1 MCGRPQALLVAVC
14 MAVVGGL
21 AAGTGAPETTSE
33 SESLHCLALTVYW
46 ESRSE
51 GRDGMLAVGWVVL
64 NRLRDGGYP
73 KTVCAIVRQGG
84 EQKGCQFSYWCDG
97 ESDAPKADETWT
109 VAQQVARDLLANPPP
124 DPTNGTPFYHAVDVS
139 PAWAKQLQQTVRIG
153 KHIYYRN
160 A

>member
-1 MCGRPQALLVAVC
+1 MRGRPQALLVATC
-14 MAVVGGL
+14 MAVLCL
-21 AAGTGAPETTSE
+21 AAATGASDNTSE
-33 SESLHCLALTVYW
+33 SQSLRCLALTVYW

-84 EQKGCQFSYWCDG
+84 EHKGCQFSYWCDG
-97 ESDAPKADETWT
+97 ASDAPKPEEAWDA
-109 VAQQVARDLLANPPP
+109 AQEVARDLLTHPPP
-124 DPTNGTPFYHAVDVS
+124 DPTSGALFYHAADVS
-139 PAWAKQLQQTVRIG
+139 PAWAKQLQQTTRIG
-153 KHIYYRN
+153 KHLYYRK